1 MVGFRTRN
9 AYPIN
14 VVIDLD
20 YLHYAID
27 SCAQNPMKL

>member
-1 MVGFRTRN
+1 MVGLRARN
-9 AYPIN
+9 ACTIN
-14 VVIDLD
+14 VVTDLD